1 MPADPIQAMEFA
13 QSKGQARKEGTTG
26 ISFEDVAGLSY
37 IQEELQDIVS
47 VGMHALRTADTA
59 GITIFLL
66 FWPACMQHVGNSWAS
81 GVHASCPLC

>member
-26 ISFEDVAGLSY
+26 ITFEDVAGLSY

-47 VGMHALRTADTA
+47 VGMQPR
-59 GITIFLL
+59 
-66 FWPACMQHVGNSWAS
+66 
-81 GVHASCPLC
+81 